1 MALTGLAAKK
11 SSKLVTKRRQLEQ
24 NLEHI
29 TQEMYKRNKE
39 LTETNQTLSLLRQI
53 DELVLGAAQKDTHVA
68 QDIASLLVDTA
79 DFNLA
84 VIYVANKEKTVLNIQ
99 GKAVRANSAPALKSV
114 DDFLNKVSLHPHH
127 NNVLVQA
134 IKSGK
139 LHLAGSFTSV
149 HSTIDQVQSQHLKSL
164 LGVNTLFMCPL
175 KASTGTLGLLL
186 LALPQDKEEVSSFQI
201 NLADRLGS
209 TVSIAIENSLL
220 YEEIQ
225 EATARLQV
233 QNRKLKELDATKD
246 EFISMASHQLRT
258 PLTTI
263 KGYLSMILDGDVGKI
278 KVEEKDL
285 VQHAFDSAERMVYL
299 IADLLNVSRL
309 QTGKFVIDNKPTDL
323 AKVLEGEI
331 IQLKEQ
337 AATRKIMLAYDKP
350 KEFPILNL
358 DETKIRQVIMNFLDN
373 GLYYTPAE
381 GEVTAKLE
389 ATPETVSF
397 TVTDTGVGVPANL
410 QHHLFTK
417 FYRAD
422 NARKM
427 RPDGTGLGLY
437 MAKKVIVAQ
446 GGAIIFK
453 STEGKGSTFGF
464 SFPRKAMEVKA

>member
-1 MALTGLAAKK
+1 MALMGLAAKK
-11 SSKLVTKRRQLEQ
+11 SQAASNRRQLEH

-39 LTETNQTLSLLRQI
+39 LTETNQTLSLLRRI
-53 DELVLGAAQKDTHVA
+53 DELVLGATQKDTHIA
-68 QDIASLLVDTA
+68 QAMASLLVTEA

-99 GKAVRANSAPALKSV
+99 GKASRDGSAAAMKSL
-114 DDFLNKVSLHPHH
+114 DELLNKISLHPHH
-127 NNVLVQA
+127 SNDLAQA

-139 LHLAGSFTSV
+139 LHIANGFDHV
-149 HSTIDQVQSQHLKSL
+149 HSTIDKSQSQQLKEAL
-164 LGVNTLFMCPL
+164 KAHTLFICPL

-186 LALPQDKEEVSSFQI
+186 LALPQSQDEISDFQK
-201 NLADRLGS
+201 NLAERLGS

-225 EATARLQV
+225 KATAKLQV

-263 KGYLSMILDGDVGKI
+263 KGYLSMILDGDVGKV
-278 KVEEKDL
+278 KKEEKEL
-285 VQHAFDSAERMVYL
+285 IQHAFDSAQRMVYL

-309 QTGKFVIDNKPTDL
+309 QTGKFVIENTPTDL
-323 AKVLEGEI
+323 SKVVEGEI
-331 IQLKEQ
+331 TQLQEQ
-337 AATRKIMLAYDKP
+337 ATTRNIMLAYDKP
-350 KEFPILNL
+350 KVFPSLNV

-373 GLYYTPAE
+373 ALYYTPKD
-381 GEVTAKLE
+381 GKVTAKLE
-389 ATPETVSF
+389 ATPDSVNF

-437 MAKKVIVAQ
+437 MAKKVVVAQ
-446 GGAIIFK
+446 GGAITFK
-453 STEGKGSTFGF
+453 SVEGKGSSFGF
-464 SFPRKAMEVKA
+464 SFPRKGMEVKV